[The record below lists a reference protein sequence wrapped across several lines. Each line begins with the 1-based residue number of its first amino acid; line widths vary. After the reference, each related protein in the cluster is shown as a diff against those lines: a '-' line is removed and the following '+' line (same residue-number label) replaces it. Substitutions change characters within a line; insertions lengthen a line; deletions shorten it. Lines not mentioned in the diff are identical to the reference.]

1 MADNKDFDSIMHKIT
16 RGLSGDSMTD
26 NAYLKEQVEEY
37 KDHELG
43 KEIVRVC
50 ARFMYEL
57 FPDDKK
63 KELERVI
70 NNDSSGTEA
79 TLEEVRFSIYK
90 KDFNKA
96 LQIMEAFVTKVE
108 ALNAYEDDP
117 ISDYHDFEEWF
128 EEILY
133 QHRSKSEKN
142 LLHAQIP
149 YREMYLLYGSLLVEL
164 NRIPEAQEALKKGLR
179 WDPICFRMMS
189 EYIETYKMSGDLEQ
203 FYILTKEA
211 FKIAFRS
218 TDLARCY
225 RNLGYYFVEKKL
237 WSEAISC
244 NLLSLEYDNEAKA
257 AQSELYYI
265 NSATDAKIP
274 DPSPNRDAVL
284 GSKIHIISLGDT
296 VEIEEFVILLQ
307 SCVNAQVVH
316 GVNVLQAHHG
326 HRGAIQTC
334 VAIGEGAEKIVII
347 EILFPGGDAENALY
361 CRHIRTGFALHVV
374 AVKILTFPRMH
385 RIIVGD
391 QLFIPLKESGT
402 VFVCP
407 PVVHISVFIV
417 L

>member
-142 LLHAQIP
+142 LLHA
-149 YREMYLLYGSLLVEL
+149 
-164 NRIPEAQEALKKGLR
+164 
-179 WDPICFRMMS
+179 
-189 EYIETYKMSGDLEQ
+189 
-203 FYILTKEA
+203 
-211 FKIAFRS
+211 
-218 TDLARCY
+218 
-225 RNLGYYFVEKKL
+225 
-237 WSEAISC
+237 
-244 NLLSLEYDNEAKA
+244 
-257 AQSELYYI
+257 
-265 NSATDAKIP
+265 
-274 DPSPNRDAVL
+274 
-284 GSKIHIISLGDT
+284 
-296 VEIEEFVILLQ
+296 
-307 SCVNAQVVH
+307 
-316 GVNVLQAHHG
+316 
-326 HRGAIQTC
+326 
-334 VAIGEGAEKIVII
+334 
-347 EILFPGGDAENALY
+347 
-361 CRHIRTGFALHVV
+361 
-374 AVKILTFPRMH
+374 
-385 RIIVGD
+385 
-391 QLFIPLKESGT
+391 
-402 VFVCP
+402 
-407 PVVHISVFIV
+407 
-417 L
+417 